1 MHISRYT
8 DYSLRTLMLLTLLE
22 ADRRLSIAEIS
33 APARVSHDH
42 LTKEV

>member
-1 MHISRYT
+1 MHITRYT

-33 APARVSHDH
+33 ATLRVSHDH
-42 LTKEV
+42 LIKQV